1 MRDYV
6 IALAPQVAATIAQD
20 WYKVHKLLSDQ
31 MGERVSDAGG
41 AQETLWQFCADPRPL
56 IGDPHA
62 PSRFIVVRASEA
74 SAPSIERLAIAS
86 EDVYVPAQGE
96 RVRFWLGAS
105 AKFSASIDIPAARFA
120 ASASGTSFEEGC
132 ARTLLAKSGLS
143 DPSFDGP
150 VASRRYD
157 VWKDRRASRPIVKH
171 GVFASGEADVS
182 GLSALRLALASGVG
196 RDRGFGF
203 GVLILEP
210 VGE

>member
-6 IALAPQVAATIAQD
+6 IALDPRIAPVIAQD

-41 AQETLWQFCADPRPL
+41 AQETRWQFCVDPRSL
-56 IGDPHA
+56 IGDPSA
-62 PSRFIVVRASEA
+62 PSRFIVVRATEA
-74 SAPSIERLAIAS
+74 AAPSIERLAIAS
-86 EDVYVPAQGE
+86 EDVHVPAQGD
-96 RVRFWLGAS
+96 RVRFWLGGS
-105 AKFSASIDIPAARFA
+105 AKVSASIDIPAARFA
-120 ASASGTSFEEGC
+120 ASASGMSFEEGC
-132 ARTLLAKSGLS
+132 ARVLLAKSGLS
-143 DPSFDGP
+143 EPSFDGP
-150 VASRRYD
+150 VSSRRYD

-182 GLSALRLALASGVG
+182 DLAALSVALASGVG